1 MALLGYIKLG
11 DLYIPLHE
19 LRSQIESKDVEY
31 AVLDIDSLPLSDV
44 NWVTVYGFDQV
55 VVSGKYR
62 NYFNA
67 LPDNTFPNI
76 PIVTIKTI
84 DGSIFPG
91 LVRHPYI
98 EGSTPSNEIYVWGRY
113 TYAKAEHSYRYR
125 PTGLPNTGKVK
136 IVATFQN
143 FGGTYKF
150 VLVYT
155 SLDSNF
161 DSNSAYISSDF
172 FDQQGNSF
180 EIYYKDRDYEKHL
193 KIYSEIPPASL
204 TTIIIEPS
212 EYSLTFGQS
221 NVYNIHGYKDGQL
234 VEGIEFEV
242 GPLPEEARGVTLIY
256 PFDDDYTK
264 CRVKMPY
271 ISDGVVPDDFEVPVQ
286 YGGIVRT
293 FKVDFYVHRDPYTPG
308 GSIGGGS
315 AIPSGSG
322 GGGGTFP
329 SSPGPS
335 LVDKIPSGQT
345 GNDIAKSGMFTM
357 YLMNQ
362 QYMDLMGDIF
372 WEDNLGITV
381 LKEIFGNP
389 IDSVISTTSYPFNL
403 VNLASSANQNLFF
416 GPWNTNLPFIA
427 LTKSSFQID
436 WGTIE
441 IPFAWGNF
449 LDYSPYTKME
459 LFLPWGPGYVTIDP
473 NDVSPYSNTPGN
485 FNVSTFSSGSIQVKT
500 NIELGKGT
508 CVHNVI
514 GNNGRV
520 IGSFSGIVGRNIPM
534 TALDTAGKALATIG
548 AVAAVATAGASTAA
562 TAASGGFNKI
572 VHGGLTPISG
582 GQGMAMHA
590 YSVLDPSAVA
600 SGFASNVGNSSAAN
614 MASRALF
621 NTPLAYPRA
630 GTFSDG
636 SSAMT
641 VQEPFLIISRPV
653 QSVPTQYG
661 HYNGYPS
668 NIYVANLNAVSGYTE
683 LAEIHLDNV
692 TATADELQEL
702 DAILKGGILL

>member
-11 DLYIPLHE
+11 GLYIPLHD
-19 LRSQIESKDVEY
+19 LRSQIESEDVEY

-55 VVSGKYR
+55 VTSGTYH

-67 LPDNTFPNI
+67 LPDNIFPTNI
-76 PIVTIKTI
+76 PIVTIETI

-113 TYAKAEHSYRYR
+113 TYVRPEYTYRYH

-161 DSNSAYISSDF
+161 DGNSAYISSNF

-180 EIYYKDRDYEKHL
+180 EIYYKDLNYENHL
-193 KIYSEIPPASL
+193 KIYSEIPPAPSL

-212 EYSLTFGQS
+212 EYALTFGQS

-286 YGGIVRT
+286 YDGIVRT
-293 FKVDFYVHRDPYTPG
+293 FKVDFYGHGDPYTPG
-308 GSIGGGS
+308 GGS
-315 AIPSGSG
+315 GIPSGSG

-329 SSPGPS
+329 SSPGSS

-416 GPWNTNLPFIA
+416 GPWNTKLPFIA

-441 IPFAWGNF
+441 IQFAWGNF

-520 IGSFSGIVGRNIPM
+520 IGSYSGIVGKQVPL
-534 TALDTAGKALATIG
+534 TALDTGGKALTTIG
-548 AVAAVATAGASTAA
+548 AVAGLVGGAAVGSLAAKGALDTGRMTAKPVQDPMRPFESSSYWDIGAISGRSTAQSMVS
-562 TAASGGFNKI
+562 TG
-572 VHGGLTPISG
+572 
-582 GQGMAMHA
+582 
-590 YSVLDPSAVA
+590 
-600 SGFASNVGNSSAAN
+600 AN
-614 MASRALF
+614 LASRAISS
-621 NTPLAYPRA
+621 TPITFPRA

-668 NIYVANLNAVSGYTE
+668 NIHVANLNAVSGYTE

>member
-1 MALLGYIKLG
+1 MALLGYALFTGTYGEFTIPVFEVSGFTIPSGLPPKFLQISTATFNAVQWNFSKDIWNLVPNPPKNTPTSDKKVSPFVCEANPSMELSVCWKTADIAGGTFPDDYYKAIDTWRNGSLADWGTFGRNPNTSVPIIIKLTDEG
-11 DLYIPLHE
+11 NKYFLTFSNDEPA
-19 LRSQIESKDVEY
+19 SN
-31 AVLDIDSLPLSDV
+31 LPDGV
-44 NWVTVYGFDQV
+44 VTRFLITHVIASFGFD
-55 VVSGKYR
+55 S
-62 NYFNA
+62 
-67 LPDNTFPNI
+67 
-76 PIVTIKTI
+76 VTIQ
-84 DGSIFPG
+84 
-91 LVRHPYI
+91 
-98 EGSTPSNEIYVWGRY
+98 STP
-113 TYAKAEHSYRYR
+113 
-125 PTGLPNTGKVK
+125 
-136 IVATFQN
+136 
-143 FGGTYKF
+143 
-150 VLVYT
+150 VL
-155 SLDSNF
+155 
-161 DSNSAYISSDF
+161 I
-172 FDQQGNSF
+172 G
-180 EIYYKDRDYEKHL
+180 
-193 KIYSEIPPASL
+193 PAAID
-204 TTIIIEPS
+204 TILIEPS
-212 EYSLTFGQS
+212 KYSLTFAQS
-221 NVYNIHGYKDGQL
+221 NVFNIHGYKDGEV

-271 ISDGVVPDDFEVPVQ
+271 ISDGVAPDDFEVPVQ
-286 YGGIVRT
+286 YDGIVRT
-293 FKVDFYVHRDPYTPG
+293 FKVTFYGHGDAYTPG

-315 AIPSGSG
+315 GIPSGSG

-335 LVDKIPSGQT
+335 LVDRIPNGQT

-372 WEDNLGITV
+372 WEDNLGIAV

-416 GPWNTNLPFIA
+416 GPWNTGLPFIA

-508 CVHNVI
+508 CVHSVI

-520 IGSFSGIVGRNIPM
+520 IGTYSGIVGKQIPL
-534 TALDTAGKALATIG
+534 TALDTGGKALTTIG
-548 AVAAVATAGASTAA
+548 AVAGLVGGAAVGSLAAKGALDTGRLTGTPMKDPMRPFESASYWDTGMISGRSTAQSMVSAGA
-562 TAASGGFNKI
+562 N
-572 VHGGLTPISG
+572 L
-582 GQGMAMHA
+582 
-590 YSVLDPSAVA
+590 
-600 SGFASNVGNSSAAN
+600 
-614 MASRALF
+614 ASRAI
-621 NTPLAYPRA
+621 NSTPITFPRA

-668 NIYVANLNAVSGYTE
+668 NIYVANLKAVSGYTE
-683 LAEIHLDNV
+683 LSEIHLEYV

-702 DAILKGGILL
+702 DTILKGGILL

>member
-1 MALLGYIKLG
+1 MAVG
-11 DLYIPLHE
+11 DLRSTLE
-19 LRSQIESKDVEY
+19 LVDSDGNPTGIILPVFEVSDSVVLTGKNANCFKASTGFPQNQTTYDIISQFMNQSEIRNIMIDLGLITIYTSKNNPRFEFSYSPYV
-31 AVLDIDSLPLSDV
+31 DSL
-44 NWVTVYGFDQV
+44 GFA
-55 VVSGKYR
+55 
-62 NYFNA
+62 F
-67 LPDNTFPNI
+67 
-76 PIVTIKTI
+76 IKS
-84 DGSIFPG
+84 DGSFIAGGTRYEGNRVFFP
-91 LVRHPYI
+91 VAYQPATNRI
-98 EGSTPSNEIYVWGRY
+98 SASVIQFDND
-113 TYAKAEHSYRYR
+113 EHSS
-125 PTGLPNTGKVK
+125 
-136 IVATFQN
+136 
-143 FGGTYKF
+143 
-150 VLVYT
+150 VYT
-155 SLDSNF
+155 WQMRPYSPTSF
-161 DSNSAYISSDF
+161 DD
-172 FDQQGNSF
+172 
-180 EIYYKDRDYEKHL
+180 EL
-193 KIYSEIPPASL
+193 P
-204 TTIIIEPS
+204 TIIAPPQIDAIQIDPS
-212 EYSLTFGQS
+212 KYSLTFGQS

-256 PFDDDYTK
+256 PFDGDYTK
-264 CRVKMPY
+264 CRIKMPY

-293 FKVDFYVHRDPYTPG
+293 FKVVFYGHGDAYTPG

-315 AIPSGSG
+315 GIPSGSG

-372 WEDNLGITV
+372 WEDNLGIAV

-416 GPWNTNLPFIA
+416 GPWNTGLPFIA

-520 IGSFSGIVGRNIPM
+520 IGSYSGIVGKQVPL
-534 TALDTAGKALATIG
+534 TALDTGGKALTTIG
-548 AVAAVATAGASTAA
+548 AVAGLVGGAAVGSLAAKGALDTGRMTAKPVQDPMRPFESSSYWDIGAISGRSTAQSMVS
-562 TAASGGFNKI
+562 TG
-572 VHGGLTPISG
+572 
-582 GQGMAMHA
+582 
-590 YSVLDPSAVA
+590 
-600 SGFASNVGNSSAAN
+600 AN
-614 MASRALF
+614 LASRAISS
-621 NTPLAYPRA
+621 TPITFPRA

-668 NIYVANLNAVSGYTE
+668 NIHVANLNAVSGYTE